1 MSGKNEIGAA
11 SNKVVMLL
19 TAAVVQAT
27 EQWLHG
33 QADWVRI
40 PGRAIAFSVHVTLFP
55 LGIGLFLI
63 TVSKNNVILLPSFPF
78 LLAFDL

>member
-19 TAAVVQAT
+19 TAVMAQAALS
-27 EQWLHG
+27 Q
-33 QADWVRI
+33 QCWVRI
-40 PGRAIAFSVHVTLFP
+40 PGRTVAISFHVTLVS

-63 TVSKNNVILLPSFPF
+63 TVSNNIVILLPSFPF